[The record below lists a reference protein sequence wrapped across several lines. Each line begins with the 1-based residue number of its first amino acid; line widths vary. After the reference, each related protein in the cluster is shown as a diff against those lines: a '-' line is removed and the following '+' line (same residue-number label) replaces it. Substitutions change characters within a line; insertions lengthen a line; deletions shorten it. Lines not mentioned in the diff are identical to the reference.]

1 MLADMSHQLKRVSG
15 ADGLFVVLDVETGRS
30 ACALGLATVGF
41 LDPAFAGPDVKRRVY
56 AAKYGVARD
65 LAARGVSQ
73 LFLEMDV
80 WLVRDVAPLVSP
92 AHDITMSMHQDN
104 PFEMNVGFYFM
115 RANARTVAFMD
126 ATANYLDKYVLLLPS
141 TPPPVFPCC
150 AAALLLLLLPY
161 YYYYPYSSP
170 WEPRLCTAP
179 PTPSS
184 LTRFPPPQVPRRS
197 VRPEDHQLLYE
208 NVGRFRKP
216 NPIAPSQLEDAGR
229 LRRRQG
235 RPERH
240 HPRQGAAGRVERG
253 ARPRARAR
261 FGRDGHVD
269 RVRPRPGHLAFVP
282 VRVPLYSSSF
292 SAAAAA
298 AAATTP
304 PPPPRHPPAPSPST
318 PPGT

>member
-1 MLADMSHQLKRVSG
+1 MRVTVLSLLLLLLLLRMRLCAPLPGGSRRHMLPLLRRPTHLHFSYSDSYTTATTRYGDMLADMSHQLKRVSG
-15 ADGLFVVLDVETGRS
+15 AEGLFVVLDVETGRS

-141 TPPPVFPCC
+141 PPPPIFPCC
-150 AAALLLLLLPY
+150 AAAP
-161 YYYYPYSSP
+161 
-170 WEPRLCTAP
+170 TAGSTTTT
-179 PTPSS
+179 PTPP
-184 LTRFPPPQVPRRS
+184 LG
-197 VRPEDHQLLYE
+197 
-208 NVGRFRKP
+208 N
-216 NPIAPSQLEDAGR
+216 
-229 LRRRQG
+229 
-235 RPERH
+235 
-240 HPRQGAAGRVERG
+240 
-253 ARPRARAR
+253 
-261 FGRDGHVD
+261 RD
-269 RVRPRPGHLAFVP
+269 
-282 VRVPLYSSSF
+282 SI
-292 SAAAAA
+292 
-298 AAATTP
+298 P
-304 PPPPRHPPAPSPST
+304 PPPLLAHPLPSSAGTTAKRST
-318 PPGT
+318 RRSSTAL